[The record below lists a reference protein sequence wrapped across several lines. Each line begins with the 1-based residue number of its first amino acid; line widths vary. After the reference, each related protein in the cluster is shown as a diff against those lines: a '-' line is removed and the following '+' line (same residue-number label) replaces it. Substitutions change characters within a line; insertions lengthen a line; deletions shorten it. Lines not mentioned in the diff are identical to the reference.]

1 MQMGAFDRSKKS
13 RFDSISSYRQ
23 DKQPVRGLLSCRDRG
38 LIETLRGL
46 ETGWLRKPDQK
57 RALHEATVHL
67 EEDLVIGGQ
76 LHERN
81 CQVRLSGRAG
91 CFLSFPGPS

>member
-13 RFDSISSYRQ
+13 RFDTISSYRQ
-23 DKQPVRGLLSCRDRG
+23 DEQHVSGMRSSRNRG
-38 LIETLRGL
+38 LIEALRGL

-67 EEDLVIGGQ
+67 EENLVISGQ
-76 LHERN
+76 LDESN
-81 CQVRLSGRAG
+81 CQVRRSGDTCLFA
-91 CFLSFPGPS
+91 CVF